1 MKNNKISKYFLNVD
15 AIIASVTLCILIVL
29 TFAGVIWRRVL
40 SSPFTWMEEVQ
51 LACMVW
57 IVFSGATVAFR
68 TGNHVAIEM
77 VVDLFPE
84 KGQKIATY
92 FISAVVVFVLG
103 YLFYESLGF
112 INIFITSGRSTSIL
126 NIPYGLIYAIAPIS
140 FLLMIFNYFY
150 GLKYP
155 EEGGEL
161 DA

>member
-1 MKNNKISKYFLNVD
+1 MKDNKFLKYILNVD
-15 AIIASVTLCILIVL
+15 AIIASITLCLLIVL
-29 TFAGVIWRRVL
+29 TFAGVIRRRVL
-40 SSPFTWMEEVQ
+40 NSPFTWMEEVQ

-57 IVFSGATVAFR
+57 IVFAGATVAFR

-84 KGQKIATY
+84 KAQKIATY

-103 YLFYESLGF
+103 YLFYVSLGF

-126 NIPYGLIYAIAPIS
+126 NIPYSLIYAIAPVS
-140 FLLMIFNYFY
+140 FILMIFNYFY
-150 GLKYP
+150 GLKHP
-155 EEGGEL
+155 EDGGEL

>member
-1 MKNNKISKYFLNVD
+1 MKDNKFFRCILNVD
-15 AIIASVTLCILIVL
+15 AMIASITLCLLIVL

-40 SSPFTWMEEVQ
+40 NSPFTWMEEVQ

-57 IVFSGATVAFR
+57 IVFAGATVAFR

-84 KGQKIATY
+84 KVQKIATY

-103 YLFYESLGF
+103 YLFYVSLGF

-126 NIPYGLIYAIAPIS
+126 NIPYSLIYAIAPVS
-140 FLLMIFNYFY
+140 FILMIFNYFY

-161 DA
+161 NA

>member
-1 MKNNKISKYFLNVD
+1 MKDNKFFKYILNVD
-15 AIIASVTLCILIVL
+15 AIIASITLCLLIVL

-40 SSPFTWMEEVQ
+40 NSPFTWMEEVQ

-57 IVFSGATVAFR
+57 IVFAGATVAFR

-84 KGQKIATY
+84 KAQKVATY
-92 FISAVVVFVLG
+92 FISVVVVFVLG
-103 YLFYESLGF
+103 YLFYVSLGF
-112 INIFITSGRSTSIL
+112 INIFITSGRLTSIL
-126 NIPYGLIYAIAPIS
+126 NIPYSLIYAIAPVS
-140 FLLMIFNYFY
+140 FILMIFNYFY

>member
-1 MKNNKISKYFLNVD
+1 MKDNKFFKYILNVD
-15 AIIASVTLCILIVL
+15 AIIASITLCLLIVL

-40 SSPFTWMEEVQ
+40 NSPFTWMEEVQ

-57 IVFSGATVAFR
+57 IVFAGATVAFR

-84 KGQKIATY
+84 KAQKVATY
-92 FISAVVVFVLG
+92 FISVVVVFVLG
-103 YLFYESLGF
+103 YLFYVSLGF

-126 NIPYGLIYAIAPIS
+126 NIPYSLIYAIAPVS
-140 FLLMIFNYFY
+140 FILMIFNYFY